1 MQVWLG
7 HKLSDWLSQKLKT
20 EASIGT
26 IKVGYMMDVTLQD
39 VFMADDKGDTLGC
52 FRKLHLVP
60 SRLSPN
66 AKRIKIASLEL
77 DSASFFL
84 FKHKGERTFN
94 YDFIIR
100 AFSSGKSVSDTSAR
114 FVFAPDGWRVRVD
127 QIKITNSN
135 FKYFDQNTPVKPKG
149 MDYDCIEVR
158 KINLNAT
165 SLVMYSDTIEAN
177 ISALSA
183 RERSGLVVD
192 HLQGNIAVSSLGAR
206 ISELRLK
213 TPKSDIDCDFTLSY
227 SGWSDYIDFIQ
238 KVHTD
243 GYARWSTINLE
254 EQSPFSD
261 ALEGMDLE
269 LSFAGAVSGTVDN
282 LKGDPFS
289 VTFGEASRLDGA
301 ISMMGL
307 PNIEETFIRL
317 KFNEF
322 VTSADDIKQ
331 INLGQWGYL
340 GSMVDIPEA
349 VDRLGYI
356 SINGNFTGF
365 WYDFVADATFTTRYG
380 SMVTDMLLRQD
391 QAHKFAYGGHL
402 STWALDLGKILD
414 NSLLGPVTLSAD
426 LEGYGVSLSDAL
438 VDLKSQIKEIEVSG
452 YSYKNIDITGQLS
465 KGRAG
470 GILGI
475 DDPNLKLA
483 FNGSVNLSE
492 TIPEYNFFLS
502 VKDAYLDKLKLT
514 ERDDSTMNVSFMLYS
529 DVKASSL
536 DDLSG
541 SIEVDSLKY
550 KEKGSIYLLKDLHLV
565 TAFDS
570 ITGRNLKIRSDFV
583 DADVK
588 GVFSFNKI
596 GASFL
601 SFANNYLANLRN
613 QGIDTSQ
620 LSVPQNIDFSIK
632 LKNLDA
638 ITTLFSPSVK
648 IAHNSLVEGNFN
660 SEKGQF
666 FLQTN
671 SPGISLG
678 SVRFEDWYL
687 KGLSQLDRVV
697 LVTGARRTIFLE
709 DKKDST
715 LLGLDSLN
723 FVANIA
729 NDSVWFSTGWN
740 DFSNLN
746 ESTGSLAGFVSF
758 AKFPSILGTITE
770 SKIHLAKTD
779 WSFLPLNEVL
789 YDSTGI
795 HFSNFGASAPGQAF
809 KVDGVLS
816 EDSTKMLS
824 FYFSQF
830 DLANFNELLE
840 EYEMTLKG
848 KLDGQ
853 ADLTGLFGN
862 LMMTAHLD
870 IPSLVVNNEQLGD
883 LKLISNYSADTRAI
897 DLDASSRLK
906 GEGYDYQPITI
917 KGRYFPFEEKRNFDI
932 LATVNNVSL
941 RILTPFLKDYLSDI
955 NGFVSSRIN
964 IEGSN
969 DKPELSGTVKFL
981 RSEFRVKYLNTRYSF
996 ADEIKVYPDK
1006 IVIPGLTLNDT
1017 LGRRAILSGSISH
1030 KSFQDLYF
1038 DLSLMQDRFTVLSTE
1053 PHHNRLFYGDLIVS
1067 GDMKLKGPLSNMQ
1080 VQSKT
1085 SLEKGTN
1092 INVPMSSSVSVADND
1107 FIIFLNQN
1115 SKEESLLPA
1124 KGYSVGLNGFNVN
1137 VDLTFKPDA
1146 LVNIDLPYQTGS
1158 IESKGAG
1165 NVNFTINSHGDMGVT
1180 GDYEISNGTFL
1191 FKFRNLFTRQLEIR
1205 KGSRIRFVGDPLSS
1219 EIDLRAVY
1227 HNRTTLNGLGL
1238 SLDSTILQTRIPVNS
1253 VISLSNRLIDPKIAF
1268 SIEFPKLD
1276 NDIKQM
1282 IFSKLDTLNEVV
1294 MTQQILSLL
1303 VLNSFSF
1310 DLGNSSLASSI
1321 SVSSFELLSNQ
1332 VNKLISQLTPGF
1344 GIGVNYRPSDDV
1356 SAQELELALNAQ
1368 LFDDRLTID
1377 GNLGV
1382 RNNQDQKN
1390 QSQLV
1395 GDVMLM
1401 WKLKKEG
1408 NFYARAFNRSNN
1420 LDLLYNSSQY
1430 TQGIG
1435 LSYRKEFNHW
1445 KEFFLKPKSI
1455 VLLPDSLIKPD
1466 R

>member
-1 MQVWLG
+1 
-7 HKLSDWLSQKLKT
+7 
-20 EASIGT
+20 
-26 IKVGYMMDVTLQD
+26 
-39 VFMADDKGDTLGC
+39 
-52 FRKLHLVP
+52 
-60 SRLSPN
+60 
-66 AKRIKIASLEL
+66 
-77 DSASFFL
+77 
-84 FKHKGERTFN
+84 
-94 YDFIIR
+94 
-100 AFSSGKSVSDTSAR
+100 
-114 FVFAPDGWRVRVD
+114 
-127 QIKITNSN
+127 
-135 FKYFDQNTPVKPKG
+135 
-149 MDYDCIEVR
+149 
-158 KINLNAT
+158 
-165 SLVMYSDTIEAN
+165 
-177 ISALSA
+177 
-183 RERSGLVVD
+183 
-192 HLQGNIAVSSLGAR
+192 
-206 ISELRLK
+206 
-213 TPKSDIDCDFTLSY
+213 
-227 SGWSDYIDFIQ
+227 
-238 KVHTD
+238 
-243 GYARWSTINLE
+243 
-254 EQSPFSD
+254 
-261 ALEGMDLE
+261 
-269 LSFAGAVSGTVDN
+269 
-282 LKGDPFS
+282 
-289 VTFGEASRLDGA
+289 
-301 ISMMGL
+301 
-307 PNIEETFIRL
+307 
-317 KFNEF
+317 
-322 VTSADDIKQ
+322 
-331 INLGQWGYL
+331 
-340 GSMVDIPEA
+340 
-349 VDRLGYI
+349 
-356 SINGNFTGF
+356 
-365 WYDFVADATFTTRYG
+365 
-380 SMVTDMLLRQD
+380 
-391 QAHKFAYGGHL
+391 
-402 STWALDLGKILD
+402 
-414 NSLLGPVTLSAD
+414 
-426 LEGYGVSLSDAL
+426 
-438 VDLKSQIKEIEVSG
+438 
-452 YSYKNIDITGQLS
+452 
-465 KGRAG
+465 
-470 GILGI
+470 
-475 DDPNLKLA
+475 
-483 FNGSVNLSE
+483 
-492 TIPEYNFFLS
+492 
-502 VKDAYLDKLKLT
+502 
-514 ERDDSTMNVSFMLYS
+514 
-529 DVKASSL
+529 
-536 DDLSG
+536 
-541 SIEVDSLKY
+541 
-550 KEKGSIYLLKDLHLV
+550 
-565 TAFDS
+565 
-570 ITGRNLKIRSDFV
+570 
-583 DADVK
+583 
-588 GVFSFNKI
+588 
-596 GASFL
+596 
-601 SFANNYLANLRN
+601 
-613 QGIDTSQ
+613 
-620 LSVPQNIDFSIK
+620 
-632 LKNLDA
+632 
-638 ITTLFSPSVK
+638 
-648 IAHNSLVEGNFN
+648 
-660 SEKGQF
+660 
-666 FLQTN
+666 
-671 SPGISLG
+671 
-678 SVRFEDWYL
+678 VRFEDWYL

-758 AKFPSILGTITE
+758 ANFPSILGKITE

-883 LKLISNYSADTRAI
+883 FKLISNYSADTRAI

-1017 LGRRAILSGSISH
+1017 LGRRAILSGAISH

-1092 INVPMSSSVSVADND
+1092 INIPMSSSVSVADND

-1137 VDLTFKPDA
+1137 IDLTFKPEA

-1180 GDYEISNGTFL
+1180 GEYEISNGTFL

>member
-1 MQVWLG
+1 MQTWLG
-7 HKLSDWLSQKLKT
+7 HQLADWLSQKLKT
-20 EASIGT
+20 EVSIGSLK
-26 IKVGYMMDVTLQD
+26 IGYMMDVTLND

-52 FRKLHLVP
+52 FKRLHLVP

-66 AKRIKIASLEL
+66 AKRIKIALLEL
-77 DSASFFL
+77 DSAYFFL
-84 FKHKGERTFN
+84 QKHKGSEKFN
-94 YDFIIR
+94 YDFIVK
-100 AFSSGKSVSDTSAR
+100 AFSSGKSVSDTSSR
-114 FVFAPDGWRVRVD
+114 FVFAPDGWRIRVD
-127 QIKITNSN
+127 QINLSHSS
-135 FKYFDQNTPVKPKG
+135 FKYFDQNTPIKPKG
-149 MDYDCIEVR
+149 MDYDCIEIR
-158 KINLNAT
+158 KINLNAS
-165 SLVMYSDTIEAN
+165 SLVMYSDTIEGN
-177 ISALSA
+177 IISLSG
-183 RERSGLVVD
+183 RERSGLELD
-192 HLQGNIAVSSLGAR
+192 HLQGNVAVSSLGAR
-206 ISELRLK
+206 VSELRLK
-213 TPKSDIDCDFTLSY
+213 TPKSDLDVDFTLTY
-227 SGWSDYIDFIQ
+227 SGWTDYYDFIQ

-254 EQSPFSD
+254 ELSPFSD

-322 VTSADDIKQ
+322 VTSADDIKG
-331 INLGQWGYL
+331 INLGQWGYV
-340 GSMVDIPEA
+340 GTMVDIPEPI
-349 VDRLGYI
+349 DRLGYI

-380 SMVTDMLLRQD
+380 SMVTDILLRQD
-391 QAHKFAYGGHL
+391 EAHKFAYGGHL

-414 NSLLGPVTLSAD
+414 NSLLGPLTMSAD
-426 LEGYGVSLSDAL
+426 VEGYGVSLSDAL
-438 VDLKSQIKEIEVSG
+438 VDLKSQVKEVGISG

-465 KGRAG
+465 NGRAG

-475 DDPNLKLA
+475 DDPNIKLA
-483 FNGSVNLSE
+483 FNGSVNLAE
-492 TIPEYNFFLS
+492 KIPEYNFFLS
-502 VKDAYLDKLKLT
+502 VKDAFLNRLKLT
-514 ERDDSTMNVSFMLYS
+514 NRADSMMNVSFMVSS
-529 DVKASSL
+529 DVKASRL

-541 SIEVDSLKY
+541 NIGLDSLVY
-550 KEKGSIYLLKDLHLV
+550 KENGSTYLLRGLNMI
-565 TAFDS
+565 TTFDS
-570 ITGRNLKIRSDFV
+570 LTGRNVKIRSDFV

-588 GVFSFNKI
+588 GNFSFDHI
-596 GASFL
+596 GQSFFA
-601 SFANNYLANLRN
+601 FANNYLANLKN
-613 QGIDTSQ
+613 QNIDTTKL
-620 LSVPQNIDFSIK
+620 LSGQTIDFSIK

-638 ITTLFSPSVK
+638 ITSLFMPSVK
-648 IAHNSLVEGNFN
+648 IAHNSLVEGKFD
-660 SEKGQF
+660 SDKGQF

-678 SVRFEDWYL
+678 SIRLEDWYL
-687 KGLSQLDRVV
+687 KGLTQLDRVV
-697 LVTGARRTIFLE
+697 LVTGARRTILME
-709 DKKDST
+709 NQNDST

-723 FVANIA
+723 FIANIA
-729 NDSVWFSTGWN
+729 NDSIWFSTKWN

-746 ESTGSLAGFVSF
+746 ESTGSLSGFVSF
-758 AKFPSILGTITE
+758 YQYPALLGKITD

-779 WSFLPLNEVL
+779 WSFLPQNEVL
-789 YDSTGI
+789 FDSAGI

-809 KVDGVLS
+809 KVDGTLS
-816 EDSTKMLS
+816 EDSTKLLS

-840 EYEMTLKG
+840 GYDMTLRG

-853 ADLTGLFGN
+853 ADLTGLLGN
-862 LMMTAHLD
+862 LMMTAKLE

-883 LKLISNYSADTRAI
+883 LKLVSNYSNETRAI
-897 DLDASSRLK
+897 DVDASSRLK
-906 GEGYDYQPITI
+906 GEGYDYNPLTL
-917 KGRYFPFEEKRNFDI
+917 KGRYFPFDDKRNFDL

-941 RILTPFLKDYLSDI
+941 RILNPFLKDYVSDI
-955 NGFVSSRIN
+955 AGFVSTRIN
-964 IEGSN
+964 IEGTN
-969 DKPELSGTVKFL
+969 EKPELSGTVKFL
-981 RSEFRVKYLNTRYSF
+981 RSEFRVNYLNTRYSF
-996 ADEIKVYPDK
+996 ADEIKIYPDK
-1006 IVIPGLTLNDT
+1006 IVVPALTLNDT
-1017 LGRRAILSGSISH
+1017 LGRRAVLTGFISH
-1030 KSFQDLYF
+1030 KSFKDIFLDLN
-1038 DLSLMQDRFTVLSTE
+1038 LTQDRFTVLSTE
-1053 PHHNRLFYGDLIVS
+1053 PHHNRLFYGDIIVS

-1080 VQSKT
+1080 IQAKT

-1092 INVPMSSSVSVADND
+1092 INIPMSSSVSVAEND
-1107 FIIFLNQN
+1107 FIVFLNQN
-1115 SKEESLLPA
+1115 TNEEAHLPA
-1124 KGYSVGLNGFNVN
+1124 QGYTVGLNGFNVN
-1137 VDLTFKPDA
+1137 VDLTFKPEA
-1146 LVNIDLPYQTGS
+1146 LVNIDLPYQSGS

-1180 GDYEISNGTFL
+1180 GDYEITNGTFL

-1205 KGSRIRFVGDPLSS
+1205 KGSKIRFIGDPLSS

-1268 SIEFPKLD
+1268 SIEFPKID

-1332 VNKLISQLTPGF
+1332 VNKLISQLTPGL

-1356 SAQELELALNAQ
+1356 SAQELEVALNAQ

-1382 RNNQDQKN
+1382 RNNQAQKN

-1401 WKLKKEG
+1401 WKLKKDG
-1408 NFYARAFNRSNN
+1408 NFYARAFNRSNS

-1435 LSYRKEFNHW
+1435 LSYRKEFNNW
-1445 KEFFLKPKSI
+1445 KEFFLKPKAI
-1455 VLLPDSLIKPD
+1455 VLLPDSLAIPE